1 MGLAGYFRKFI
12 PEFATGTACVTKL
25 TRENEPFVWTEE
37 KETARKYIID
47 HLTSKTLLSV
57 FNPEL
62 PTQLHTD
69 ASSLGYGAVLL
80 QKSDGNLKVI
90 GYFSKKTNRCEEK
103 YSYKMETLA
112 VVIALKYF
120 RIYLLGIQVT
130 LVTDCNAVKSIAT
143 KKDIAKS
150 SQMVGIHA
158 RLHYIVHRKGFA
170 LPHADFL
177 SRNPMVV
184 RRLISHENWLYVEQR
199 GNAEVKNLISDWR
212 EGHLDK
218 TRNAVKNDILHYVV
232 STSDGKYYK
241 TFCSSPK

>member
-12 PEFATGTACVTKL
+12 SEFATRTACITKL

-90 GYFSKKTNRCEEK
+90 GYFSNKTNRCEEK

-112 VVIALKYF
+112 VVSALKYL

-130 LVTDCNAVKSIAT
+130 LVTDCNPVKSTAT

-158 RLHYIVHRKGFA
+158 RLHF
-170 LPHADFL
+170 
-177 SRNPMVV
+177 
-184 RRLISHENWLYVEQR
+184 
-199 GNAEVKNLISDWR
+199 
-212 EGHLDK
+212 
-218 TRNAVKNDILHYVV
+218 
-232 STSDGKYYK
+232 
-241 TFCSSPK
+241 

>member
-12 PEFATGTACVTKL
+12 PEFATRTACITKL

-90 GYFSKKTNRCEEK
+90 GYFSKKTNRYEEK

-112 VVIALKYF
+112 VVSALKYF
-120 RIYLLGIQVT
+120 RIYLLGIQFT
-130 LVTDCNAVKSIAT
+130 LVTDCNAVKSTAT
-143 KKDIAKS
+143 KKDILPR
-150 SQMVGIHA
+150 VA
-158 RLHYIVHRKGFA
+158 RWWVYMQDFTFNIVHRKGSA
-170 LPHADFL
+170 LSHADFL

-184 RRLISHENWLYVEQR
+184 RRLTSHENWLYVEQR
-199 GNAEVKNLISDWR
+199 GNAEVKKLISDWR

-218 TRNAVKNDILHYVV
+218 TRYAVKKDILHTVH
-232 STSDGKYYK
+232 T
-241 TFCSSPK
+241 